1 MGLFDSLFGGM
12 EGGCKLTTQEAFA
25 GVLVAASGCDGHIAD
40 EEVNNL
46 VTCLVRMKLYQRANG
61 RNFQQILNKA
71 SGILKKKGATT
82 LVDICA
88 EALPKELAITA
99 FVNAVDIVLADG
111 VVEPD
116 ERAFIEHLAR
126 ALKIN
131 GDQAKLIASVMVSK
145 NKG

>member
-12 EGGCKLTTQEAFA
+12 EGGGKLTTQEAFA

-46 VTCLVRMKLYQRANG
+46 ITCLVRMKLYQRVNG
-61 RNFQQILNKA
+61 RAFSQILNK
-71 SGILKKKGATT
+71 STSIFKKKGANT
-82 LVDICA
+82 LVDVCA
-88 EALPKELAITA
+88 EVLPKELAITA
-99 FVNAVDIVLADG
+99 FANAVDIVLADG

-116 ERAFIEHLAR
+116 ERAFIEYLAK

-131 GDQAKLIASVMVSK
+131 GDTAKLIASVMVSK